1 MLYLC
6 FLFMF
11 AIQTEG
17 ESKYEAV
24 LVLLSKTSIFSKN
37 TIKIHNLVIDNY
49 IYE

>member
-1 MLYLC
+1 MLCLC
-6 FLFMF
+6 FLLMF

-24 LVLLSKTSIFSKN
+24 LVLLSKALIFSKN